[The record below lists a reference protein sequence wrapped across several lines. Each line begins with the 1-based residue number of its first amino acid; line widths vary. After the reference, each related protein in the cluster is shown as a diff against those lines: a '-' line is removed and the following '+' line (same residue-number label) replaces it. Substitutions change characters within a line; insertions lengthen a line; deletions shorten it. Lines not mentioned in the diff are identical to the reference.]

1 MAQLFG
7 LARLGRDA
15 EVRFTQAGKPVA
27 TLALAFDYGKKENGK
42 RPSQWVDAALWGER
56 AEALAPY
63 LLKGQQLSVTV
74 DDVHIETFQKNDG
87 TQGHKLTGRV
97 SNIEFAGSAPQQN
110 GQNQP
115 PAQAAP
121 RQAAQPQ
128 QPAARQQP
136 APDYD
141 SFDDDIPF
149 ADPYRGARSL
159 LI

>member
-27 TLALAFDYGKKENGK
+27 TLALAFSYGKKENGQ
-42 RPSQWVDAALWGER
+42 RPSQWVDAALWGDR

-97 SNIEFAGSAPQQN
+97 
-110 GQNQP
+110 
-115 PAQAAP
+115 
-121 RQAAQPQ
+121 
-128 QPAARQQP
+128 
-136 APDYD
+136 
-141 SFDDDIPF
+141 
-149 ADPYRGARSL
+149 
-159 LI
+159 

>member
-27 TLALAFDYGKKENGK
+27 TLALAFDYGRKENGK

-56 AEALAPY
+56 AETLAPY

-110 GQNQP
+110 SQ
-115 PAQAAP
+115 
-121 RQAAQPQ
+121 AQPQ
-128 QPAARQQP
+128 QRPQQQSRPQQAAPQRQP

-149 ADPYRGARSL
+149 ANPYRGARSL

>member
-110 GQNQP
+110 GQGQQP
-115 PAQAAP
+115 APSAPSAP
-121 RQAAQPQ
+121 RQQAQ

-149 ADPYRGARSL
+149 
-159 LI
+159 

>member
-56 AEALAPY
+56 AETLAPY

-110 GQNQP
+110 GQS
-115 PAQAAP
+115 
-121 RQAAQPQ
+121 Q
-128 QPAARQQP
+128 QPAQSAPRKQAQQPATRQQP
-136 APDYD
+136 APEYD

>member
-27 TLALAFDYGKKENGK
+27 TLALAFDYGRKENGK
-42 RPSQWVDAALWGER
+42 RPSQWVDAAFWGER
-56 AEALAPY
+56 AEVLAPY

-110 GQNQP
+110 NQ
-115 PAQAAP
+115 
-121 RQAAQPQ
+121 AQPQ
-128 QPAARQQP
+128 QRPQQQSRPQQAAPQQQP

-149 ADPYRGARSL
+149 
-159 LI
+159 

>member
-27 TLALAFDYGKKENGK
+27 TLALAFDYGRKENGK

-56 AEALAPY
+56 AETLAPY

-110 GQNQP
+110 GQSQQ
-115 PAQAAP
+115 PAQSAP
-121 RQAAQPQ
+121 RQQAQ
-128 QPAARQQP
+128 QPATRQQP

>member
-74 DDVHIETFQKNDG
+74 DDVHIDTFQKNDG

-97 SNIEFAGSAPQQN
+97 SNIEFAGSPPQQN
-110 GQNQP
+110 GQSQP
-115 PAQAAP
+115 AAQAAP
-121 RQAAQPQ
+121 RQQAQ
-128 QPAARQQP
+128 QPRQQSQPQP

>member
-56 AEALAPY
+56 AETLAPY
-63 LLKGQQLSVTV
+63 LLKGQQLGVTV

-110 GQNQP
+110 SQ
-115 PAQAAP
+115 
-121 RQAAQPQ
+121 AQPQ
-128 QPAARQQP
+128 QRPQQQSRPQQAAPQQQP

-149 ADPYRGARSL
+149 
-159 LI
+159 

>member
-63 LLKGQQLSVTV
+63 LLKGQQLGVTI
-74 DDVHIETFQKNDG
+74 DDVRIEVFQKSDG

-110 GQNQP
+110 GQSQPQAQRQQQSQPRPQNQP
-115 PAQAAP
+115 Q
-121 RQAAQPQ
+121 
-128 QPAARQQP
+128 QQP

-141 SFDDDIPF
+141 SFDQDIPF
-149 ADPYRGARSL
+149 
-159 LI
+159 

>member
-27 TLALAFDYGKKENGK
+27 TLALAFSYGKKENGQ
-42 RPSQWVDAALWGER
+42 RPSQWVDAALWGDR

-74 DDVHIETFQKNDG
+74 DDVHIETFPKNDG
-87 TQGHKLTGRV
+87 TQGHKLTWRV
-97 SNIEFAGSAPQQN
+97 SNIEFAGSPPQQN
-110 GQNQP
+110 GQSQP
-115 PAQAAP
+115 AAQAAP
-121 RQAAQPQ
+121 RQQAQ
-128 QPAARQQP
+128 QPRQQSQPQP
-136 APDYD
+136 APNYD

-149 ADPYRGARSL
+149 ADPYRSARSL

>member
-110 GQNQP
+110 GQSQQ
-115 PAQAAP
+115 PAQSAP
-121 RQAAQPQ
+121 RQQAQ
-128 QPAARQQP
+128 QPATRQQP
-136 APDYD
+136 APEYD

>member
-27 TLALAFDYGKKENGK
+27 TLALAFDYGRKENGK

-56 AEALAPY
+56 AETLAPY

-110 GQNQP
+110 GQSQQ
-115 PAQAAP
+115 PAQSAP
-121 RQAAQPQ
+121 RQQAQ
-128 QPAARQQP
+128 QPATRQQP

-159 LI
+159 LT

>member
-74 DDVHIETFQKNDG
+74 DDVHIEVFPKNDG

>member
-7 LARLGRDA
+7 VARLGRDA

-27 TLALAFDYGKKENGK
+27 TLALAFEYGRKENGK
-42 RPSQWVDAALWGER
+42 RPTQWIDAALWGER

-63 LLKGQQLSVTV
+63 LLKGQQLGVTI
-74 DDVHIETFQKNDG
+74 DDVHIEVFQKSDG

-97 SNIEFAGSAPQQN
+97 SNIEFAGSPPQQN
-110 GQNQP
+110 GQSQP
-115 PAQAAP
+115 QAQRQQQSQP
-121 RQAAQPQ
+121 RQQSQPQ
-128 QPAARQQP
+128 QQP

-149 ADPYRGARSL
+149 
-159 LI
+159 